1 LKEFQDTSEYVREEL
16 KVLEEQQ
23 EALDKVGEK
32 LETELRRAMGCKGK
46 ISYFTQF
53 GDMSISWLV

>member
-1 LKEFQDTSEYVREEL
+1 LKEFQDNSEYVREEL

-32 LETELRRAMGCKGK
+32 LETELRQAMECKGN
-46 ISYFTQF
+46 F
-53 GDMSISWLV
+53 GVT